1 MHVFRAKTAGESHA
15 ETTRIARR
23 LFVSPAPRRIA
34 LPIIAFSLMEA
45 YLLVYP
51 ALEGPRVLLGSAA
64 IGIPALIA
72 AFATVPLA
80 NRLGGRMYF
89 RRSFLL
95 TFVGLMLLGAFELMA
110 VLVLT
115 AYSIFKAVPYPD
127 RIHRVA
133 VLGYRAVLWA

>member
-1 MHVFRAKTAGESHA
+1 
-15 ETTRIARR
+15 
-23 LFVSPAPRRIA
+23 
-34 LPIIAFSLMEA
+34 MEA

-51 ALEGPRVLLGSAA
+51 GLDGSRVLLGSAA

-110 VLVLT
+110 DFVLN
-115 AYSIFKAVPYPD
+115 AFSIFHAVPNPG
-127 RIHRVA
+127 RIHTVD
-133 VLGYRAVLWA
+133 VLGYRALTCTRAGMLRASSNS